1 MRNIKLAQKQ
11 LPVLEQ
17 ELAQLEKEKKEY
29 QANVNGLSRRS
40 DSRNKTAWF
49 FLTIGIF
56 LGCILVMINKM
67 VAGLIVFVPSLILFF
82 VIRKSA
88 NSYQDEYD
96 ILKIKIENLNIQIA
110 DGEEKIQTFK
120 NIIDNPFNDIDLYTY
135 EMTPQSIVKL
145 EDEAILLF
153 KHKSNNPDFYINK
166 RCWLLANLPLDIMN
180 QDEKEQECHE
190 ACMQK
195 LDDSES
201 WILQVTRRF
210 CTAYFASCMLQV
222 VDYAVHTTEGQTV
235 SDKKAASI
243 TDYMKD
249 LRAAQTEREDEF
261 IQILYHA
268 LEVNNKD
275 DVADIRILPYGL
287 ERYLMSPTP
296 EKQTVIQKSVED
308 KIIQLLQKINSKDI
322 PSYELIM
329 MPYLEYYLEYKCGL
343 TDLHPRIWLE
353 NTRTT
358 IKATKQPSDSFY
370 VNILVALEDF
380 FLSHHNRYKTVEPQ
394 IKQIFDDAEQ
404 EAREAVRNARRM
416 IEEQMDRMGMTPS
429 AREQYRRNNSERV
442 IIEKALEPIVETTRK
457 AGVECSVGS
466 DGIFFP
472 YGHEG
477 AMYLHSLSLSTTKD
491 CLHLQD
497 YFGDRSINLHEH
509 QCLLMVRQLL
519 FQYKTSDETLEDY
532 ISTFKL

>member
-1 MRNIKLAQKQ
+1 MKDWLSAQKN
-11 LPVLEQ
+11 LS
-17 ELAQLEKEKKEY
+17 ALEKELAELEKQQKEFEQKADWY
-29 QANVNGLSRRS
+29 YDHTLSKR
-40 DSRNKTAWF
+40 KTAKV
-49 FLTIGIF
+49 FLVLGFVLGGIAMIARSFGIG
-56 LGCILVMINKM
+56 LLL
-67 VAGLIVFVPSLILFF
+67 ALIGLILFI
-82 VIRKSA
+82 VLRWKSDQHVDDYHFLQKRLE
-88 NSYQDEYD
+88 NFPSKIDETQ
-96 ILKIKIENLNIQIA
+96 KEIENCK
-110 DGEEKIQTFK
+110 D
-120 NIIDNPFNDIDLYTY
+120 IISNPFDDIDLYSY
-135 EMTPQSIVKL
+135 EMTHETITKL
-145 EDEAILLF
+145 EDEVMLLF
-153 KHKSNNPDFYINK
+153 KHKSEHPEFYINK
-166 RCWLLANLPLDIMN
+166 QCWLLTNLPLDIMN

-442 IIEKALEPIVETTRK
+442 IIEKALEPIVETMRK
-457 AGVECSVGS
+457 AGVECSVDS

-472 YGHEG
+472 YGHEC

-532 ISTFKL
+532 ISTFKF